1 MFLSHCHLPG
11 TPVILKNRS
20 GWAGQ
25 VRTQF
30 ALVAIDRSDY
40 FLLRSASQFNSSRRR
55 RTVGCGSR
63 RPQLQWAMVGI
74 AREVPVAAEH
84 RPFMTDAKRGQ
95 ESIDRSDLYPGTPA
109 AIAQLRRP
117 DVIVAIGYQQRY
129 GGESIQDLF
138 TGSRPPKA
146 LQKLLQDDPGGQDR
160 LAAFDG
166 PQERLHF
173 HR

>member
-1 MFLSHCHLPG
+1 
-11 TPVILKNRS
+11 
-20 GWAGQ
+20 
-25 VRTQF
+25 
-30 ALVAIDRSDY
+30 
-40 FLLRSASQFNSSRRR
+40 
-55 RTVGCGSR
+55 
-63 RPQLQWAMVGI
+63 MVGN

-84 RPFMTDAKRGQ
+84 RQFMTDAKRGQ
-95 ESIDRSDLYPGTPA
+95 ESIDRTDLYPGTPA

-129 GGESIQDLF
+129 GGESIQDLV

-146 LQKLLQDDPGGQDR
+146 LQKFLKDYPGGQDR